1 MDAITDSSLL
11 PWVLVTLALLLGWLL
26 YRFEL
31 GRRSRL
37 DQVLSAIGFDRVNN
51 LILPNSDDGEILIDQ
66 LLLTSAGLLIVE
78 IKNVQGNVF
87 GSDKMDDWT
96 VIGKE
101 RRYTFP
107 NPQPG
112 LYDRIAAVRQV
123 VRQVPVTGRIVFLD
137 GAEFTKGKPGLVA
150 TLDDLI
156 EEFGESN
163 KKAATVNV
171 EAFTP
176 HWELIKK
183 RVE

>member
-1 MDAITDSSLL
+1 MDVLTDSALL
-11 PWVLVTLALLLGWLL
+11 PWALGTLALLLVWLL

-37 DQVLSAIGFDRVNN
+37 DQVLNTIGFDRIHN
-51 LILPNSDDGEILIDQ
+51 LVLPNGDDGEILIDQ

-78 IKNVQGNVF
+78 VKNVQGNVF
-87 GSDKMDDWT
+87 GSDKMEDWT
-96 VIGKE
+96 VIGEE
-101 RRYTFP
+101 RRYTFS

-150 TLDDLI
+150 TLDDLV
-156 EEFGESN
+156 EEFGEAN
-163 KKAATVNV
+163 KKAAAVNV
-171 EAFTP
+171 DAFTP
-176 HWELIKK
+176 HWDLIKK
-183 RVE
+183 RAE